1 MNGRATSINAVLFFN
16 LPFAFAFIS
25 GMVYENYGWFLPE
38 LATNQYL

>member
-1 MNGRATSINAVLFFN
+1 MNEGGTSIMPVLFFRI
-16 LPFAFAFIS
+16 PFAFAFIS